1 MVHIRTEL
9 LLLLL
14 LLLNKLGLTAART
27 ELLIELVRTRLPY
40 LLLLLLLLLPELA
53 CVRLAKLLLL
63 LLDRLLL
70 ANLARL
76 DRTELGGW
84 GSHPRTELAPC
95 LSRA

>member
-1 MVHIRTEL
+1 MVHIRTE
-9 LLLLL
+9 LLL

-40 LLLLLLLLLPELA
+40 LLLLLLLPELA

-84 GSHPRTELAPC
+84 GSRTELAPC

>member
-1 MVHIRTEL
+1 MVHIRTE
-9 LLLLL
+9 LLL

-40 LLLLLLLLLPELA
+40 LLLLLLLLPELA